1 MSCTPGE
8 DMLKAI
14 DRLLDSVAAA
24 DPPTTITV
32 RTSTRHLLENMKR
45 PGETYDDLIQELAG
59 EYYPPRVIAELK
71 ERVADIRAGR
81 AKGIPA
87 AEMRKRLAL

>member
-1 MSCTPGE
+1 
-8 DMLKAI
+8 
-14 DRLLDSVAAA
+14 
-24 DPPTTITV
+24 
-32 RTSTRHLLENMKR
+32 MKR

-59 EYYPPRVIAELK
+59 EYYPPRVINELK

-87 AEMRKRLAL
+87 AEMRKRLGL